1 MPLLAEGKRPWDAL
15 GEAIDEFRAA
25 DALCAAPGVEVALGL
40 EVDAV
45 LLDAH
50 VAHVELLGE
59 FADGKALGA
68 LEPVD
73 DLQPLA
79 FPDLG
84 D

>member
-1 MPLLAEGKRPWDAL
+1 MGAL

-25 DALCAAPGVEVALGL
+25 DALGAPPGIEVALGL
-40 EVDAV
+40 EVHAV

-50 VAHVELLGE
+50 VAHAELLGE
-59 FADGKALGA
+59 FAHGEALGA

-79 FPDLG
+79 LPDLG

>member
-1 MPLLAEGKRPWDAL
+1 VGGL
-15 GEAIDEFRAA
+15 GEAIDHLRAA
-25 DALCAAPGVEVALGL
+25 DALCAAPCVEVALGL
-40 EVDAV
+40 EIDAV

-59 FADGKALGA
+59 LADGEALGA
-68 LEPVD
+68 LELVN

-79 FPDLG
+79 LPDLG